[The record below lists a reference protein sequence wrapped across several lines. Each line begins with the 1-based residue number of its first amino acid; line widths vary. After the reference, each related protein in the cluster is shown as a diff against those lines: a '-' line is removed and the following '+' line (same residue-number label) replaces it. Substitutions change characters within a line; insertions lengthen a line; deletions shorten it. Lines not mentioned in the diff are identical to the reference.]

1 VLPLIALATVL
12 ALGGALLLY
21 LGPERAGP
29 SGVPLALLRALA
41 WLGVAALLLDP
52 GCRSGPAPP
61 TVLLDQSQ
69 SLSDPAGDARW
80 KAAVDSARRLAA
92 GGPVVL
98 FGATPRAWHERARPD
113 APTSLLLPTLREAVS
128 RGGPI
133 AIVTDGEVDDAA
145 ALPADVMRAARV
157 VIVARPRGPDAGLAA
172 VRIPPVLRAGDTATA
187 EVAVVVRQATTGD
200 SGSLE
205 LREDGR
211 IAARQRIGLGAG
223 SVAAVL
229 RFVPAP
235 PPGGERVVRRY
246 EARLTGF
253 ARDVEPRDDARATVA
268 AVTRAAAVAL
278 FSESPDWDFRWLGRT
293 LRSARATPVRSFV
306 RVAEGPWRD
315 AATLA
320 PVSEAAA
327 RAAAQEAA
335 LVIAHGP
342 EAAIDAIA
350 RLARRSV
357 WRWPTGGG
365 AQTGDWYVAP
375 EPGASPLG
383 AALAGVPVESLPPLS
398 ALRTAPADSTAWS
411 AVLARAGRR
420 GSAQPV
426 FVGGTREGRRW
437 LTVLGSGLWRWAS
450 RGGVAAEGYRALVLG
465 AADWSLERRTA
476 EDGEVLAVRDS
487 LAREGVEFLP
497 RAPTLAVQAGVA
509 ERATRERVP
518 LQQRP
523 LVFGAILV
531 ALCVEWVARRRRG
544 MR

>member
-1 VLPLIALATVL
+1 
-12 ALGGALLLY
+12 
-21 LGPERAGP
+21 
-29 SGVPLALLRALA
+29 
-41 WLGVAALLLDP
+41 
-52 GCRSGPAPP
+52 
-61 TVLLDQSQ
+61 
-69 SLSDPAGDARW
+69 
-80 KAAVDSARRLAA
+80 
-92 GGPVVL
+92 
-98 FGATPRAWHERARPD
+98 
-113 APTSLLLPTLREAVS
+113 
-128 RGGPI
+128 
-133 AIVTDGEVDDAA
+133 
-145 ALPADVMRAARV
+145 
-157 VIVARPRGPDAGLAA
+157 
-172 VRIPPVLRAGDTATA
+172 
-187 EVAVVVRQATTGD
+187 
-200 SGSLE
+200 
-205 LREDGR
+205 
-211 IAARQRIGLGAG
+211 
-223 SVAAVL
+223 
-229 RFVPAP
+229 
-235 PPGGERVVRRY
+235 
-246 EARLTGF
+246 
-253 ARDVEPRDDARATVA
+253 VA

-342 EAAIDAIA
+342 EAAIEAIA
-350 RLARRSV
+350 RLARRGV

-375 EPGASPLG
+375 EPGSSPLG
-383 AALAGVPVESLPPLS
+383 AVLAGVPVESLPPLS

-411 AVLARAGRR
+411 AVLVRAGRR

-465 AADWSLERRTA
+465 AADWSLEDRTA
-476 EDGEVLAVRDS
+476 GDGEVLAVRDS

-497 RAPTLAVQAGVA
+497 RAPTLAAQVGTAAG
-509 ERATRERVP
+509 ATRERVP

>member
-1 VLPLIALATVL
+1 VLDLIAIAAVL
-12 ALGGALLLY
+12 ALGGALVLY

-29 SGVPLALLRALA
+29 SGVPLALLRAFA

-69 SLSDPAGDARW
+69 SMSDPAGDARW
-80 KAAVDSARRLAA
+80 KVAVDSARRLAA

-113 APTSLLLPTLREAVS
+113 APTSLLLPALREAVS

-133 AIVTDGEVDDAA
+133 VIVTDGEVDDAA
-145 ALPADVMRAARV
+145 ALPADVMRAARI

-187 EVAVVVRQATTGD
+187 EVAVVVRQTVAGD

-211 IAARQRIGLGAG
+211 IAARQRVGLGTG

-235 PPGGERVVRRY
+235 PPGGERAVRRY
-246 EARLTGF
+246 EARLAGF
-253 ARDVEPRDDARATVA
+253 ARDVEERDDARATVA
-268 AVTRAAAVAL
+268 AVTRAAVVAL

-293 LRSARATPVRSFV
+293 LRSAWATPVRSFV

-327 RAAAQEAA
+327 RAAAQDAA

-342 EAAIDAIA
+342 EAAIEAIA

-383 AALAGVPVESLPPLS
+383 AVLAGVPVESLPPLS

-465 AADWSLERRTA
+465 AADWSLEHRTA
-476 EDGEVLAVRDS
+476 EDGEVLAVRHS
-487 LAREGVEFLP
+487 LARAGVEFLP
-497 RAPTLAVQAGVA
+497 RAPTLAAQAGA
-509 ERATRERVP
+509 AAGAIRERVP

-523 LVFGAILV
+523 LVYVVVLAM
-531 ALCVEWVARRRRG
+531 LCVEWVARRRKG